1 MLIIHHL
8 GVSQSDRVVWLME
21 ELGLPYEIVWHDRGA
36 DGLAPASYLSL
47 HPAATA
53 PVVQDGDR
61 VLCESAAILEYVC
74 HKYAGGA
81 LTVPPDRQNYP
92 DYVYWMHF
100 NNNIIGLFFARMA
113 MGEQSGL
120 MAGLIARR
128 EEGYARFLEQT
139 LAATPHLAGPEF
151 SCADVMAMFS
161 LTSPLILGSRS
172 DLPHTRAYVARIS
185 QRPAYMRAMQIAGP
199 TAKPPTRS

>member
-21 ELGLPYEIVWHDRGA
+21 ELGLPYEIVWHHRGA
-36 DGLAPASYLSL
+36 DGLAPPSYLAL

-53 PVVQDGDR
+53 PVIQDGDK

-74 HKYAGGA
+74 HTYARGS
-81 LTVPPDRQNYP
+81 LTVRPDQPNYA

-100 NNNIIGLFFARMA
+100 NNNVVGLFFARMA
-113 MGEQSGL
+113 LGEQAGV
-120 MAGLIARR
+120 MATMVRRR

-139 LAATPHLAGPEF
+139 LAGSPYLAGSEF
-151 SCADVMAMFS
+151 TCADNMTMFS
-161 LTSPLILGSRS
+161 LTSPLILGSRN
-172 DLPHTRAYVARIS
+172 DLPNMRSYVERVS
-185 QRPAYMRAMQIAGP
+185 RRPAYLRAMQIAGP
-199 TAKPPTRS
+199 TAIPSE